1 MSRGSFLANSV
12 FGFLPSLR
20 RDQDLIRQSI
30 NIYHSVRTQ
39 ALRKGFK
46 LRGSVK
52 DNFKATHSLIATHVW
67 LLHKRLLKEG
77 SAGKALDRALFE
89 RFWEDTTSR
98 IRFTDV
104 PELTVDGHLSNVQ
117 KYSFENMA
125 LYDHCLTYE
134 EESERILKLCGGI
147 WRFVYDMEESVQE
160 PTAIEFAR
168 YLMGELETLDGIP
181 LDALKDGRIE
191 WRRPPKFLG
200 EGNSASTEVTTKGN
214 LDYIDTRD
222 EVEQFES
229 PWRLEWTL
237 RGDTYFWNEE
247 NAEVLWD
254 LDPTLVWKGT
264 SGDGSIQRQAAL
276 MSQRGYTGGAPS
288 APASA

>member
-1 MSRGSFLANSV
+1 
-12 FGFLPSLR
+12 
-20 RDQDLIRQSI
+20 
-30 NIYHSVRTQ
+30 
-39 ALRKGFK
+39 
-46 LRGSVK
+46 
-52 DNFKATHSLIATHVW
+52 
-67 LLHKRLLKEG
+67 
-77 SAGKALDRALFE
+77 
-89 RFWEDTTSR
+89 
-98 IRFTDV
+98 
-104 PELTVDGHLSNVQ
+104 
-117 KYSFENMA
+117 
-125 LYDHCLTYE
+125 
-134 EESERILKLCGGI
+134 
-147 WRFVYDMEESVQE
+147 
-160 PTAIEFAR
+160 
-168 YLMGELETLDGIP
+168 MGELETLDGIP

-229 PWRLEWTL
+229 PWRLEWCVDLASRARLRSTVVSPALPAFRTL